1 MSIKK
6 LNNDNRSMATVYESY
21 DSGEIDGTTT
31 EVEVTPSETVAQLM
45 INPLVAS
52 TVKLNDSEKEIY
64 LPAGVW
70 TPISV
75 LTDSFTIKTVSE
87 SGKIYW
93 QGWIL

>member
-1 MSIKK
+1 MKNIGF
-6 LNNDNRSMATVYESY
+6 NRSAGTFNKY

-31 EVEVTPSETVAQLM
+31 EVEVTLDDRLSQLL
-45 INPLVAS
+45 IHPLVAS

-75 LTDSFTIKTVSE
+75 LTDSFTIKTISE

>member
-31 EVEVTPSETVAQLM
+31 EVEVTPYETVAQLM

>member
-31 EVEVTPSETVAQLM
+31 EVEITPSETVAQLM

>member
-1 MSIKK
+1 
-6 LNNDNRSMATVYESY
+6 
-21 DSGEIDGTTT
+21 
-31 EVEVTPSETVAQLM
+31 M